1 MEIEKTPLGYE
12 IKTQGMVALLGNAHS
27 KLSAIKA
34 AYPQFRFC
42 RVKQTHSDTV
52 VTSLDE
58 STDYQIEA
66 DAQMTPNAN
75 LGLCVITADCVPV
88 LLFDPVSSVIA
99 GVHAGWRGV
108 ASNIIPKTIK
118 AMESS
123 GAQARHIQVI
133 IGPHI
138 QKSSFE
144 VGMDVGESILRSL
157 GPLSSADRSL
167 YFEQKSESK
176 ALVDLN
182 MIVKTQ
188 IQNAG
193 IEFDHLFN
201 LHIDTVT
208 DLEFH
213 SFRRDK
219 EKSGRQISFICRT

>member
-12 IKTQGMVALLGNAHS
+12 IKTHGIVALLGNAHS
-27 KLSAIKA
+27 QLPAIKA
-34 AYPQFRFC
+34 AYPQYRFC

-52 VTSLDE
+52 VTSLDD
-58 STDYQIEA
+58 SNDYGIEA
-66 DAQMTPNAN
+66 DAQITSNAN

-88 LLFDPVSSVIA
+88 LLFDPVSSIIA

-108 ASNIIPKTIK
+108 AANIIPKTIK
-118 AMESS
+118 AMEIS

-144 VGMDVGESILRSL
+144 VGLDVCENILSSL
-157 GPLSSADRSL
+157 GPLENEERSL
-167 YFEQKSESK
+167 YFEKMSDSK

-213 SFRRDK
+213 SFRRDQ